1 MYRVIL
7 VKNGEYKKTLHRCRT
22 RETSFVRF
30 RGFKEENKSVIFP
43 KMNINYN
50 KIDKVNYKIYVV
62 KDIEEGD
69 KFRMLRD
76 SYGKLYEEKPIFGI
90 WTVLDDADY
99 KIEETFWLFGKNP
112 KNDRVTI
119 KDIIKILMSGIYKK
133 QITKQAIVVHNKLI
147 IHNEDQFDM
156 VICKC
161 IDDAQRLHHVLAKV
175 TKINK
180 INNILFMG
188 TASQATISRMY
199 DLIKEKTGWPIQKI
213 WRTTTRP

>member
-7 VKNGEYKKTLHRCRT
+7 VKNGQYKKTLHRCKT
-22 RETSFVRF
+22 RETSFIRF
-30 RGFKEENKSVIFP
+30 REFKEENKSVMFP
-43 KMNINYN
+43 KQNVNYN
-50 KIDKVNYKIYVV
+50 KIDKVGYKIYVV
-62 KDIEEGD
+62 KDTEEGD

-99 KIEETFWLFGKNP
+99 QVEESFWLFGKNP

-133 QITKQAIVVHNKLI
+133 QITKQVIVVHNKLV

-161 IDDAQRLHHVLAKV
+161 IDDAQRLHHALAKA
-175 TKINK
+175 TKMNK
-180 INNILFMG
+180 IKNILFMG

-199 DLIKEKTGWPIQKI
+199 DLIKDKTGWPIRKI

>member
-7 VKNGEYKKTLHRCRT
+7 VKNGEYKKTLHRCKT
-22 RETSFVRF
+22 RETSFIRF
-30 RGFKEENKSVIFP
+30 REFKEENKAVMFP

-50 KIDKVNYKIYVV
+50 KIDKVGYKIYVV
-62 KDIEEGD
+62 KDTEESD

-90 WTVLDDADY
+90 WTVLDDSDY
-99 KIEETFWLFGKNP
+99 QVEETFWLFGKNP

-133 QITKQAIVVHNKLI
+133 QITKQVIVVHNKLV
-147 IHNEDQFDM
+147 IHNEDHFDM

-161 IDDAQRLHHVLAKV
+161 IDDAQRLHHALAKA

>member
-1 MYRVIL
+1 
-7 VKNGEYKKTLHRCRT
+7 
-22 RETSFVRF
+22 
-30 RGFKEENKSVIFP
+30 
-43 KMNINYN
+43 
-50 KIDKVNYKIYVV
+50 
-62 KDIEEGD
+62 
-69 KFRMLRD
+69 
-76 SYGKLYEEKPIFGI
+76 
-90 WTVLDDADY
+90 
-99 KIEETFWLFGKNP
+99 
-112 KNDRVTI
+112 
-119 KDIIKILMSGIYKK
+119 MSGIYKK

-175 TKINK
+175 TKIN
-180 INNILFMG
+180 NILFMG

>member
-7 VKNGEYKKTLHRCRT
+7 VKNGEYKKTLHRCKT
-22 RETSFVRF
+22 RETSFIRF
-30 RGFKEENKSVIFP
+30 REFKEENKAVMFP

-50 KIDKVNYKIYVV
+50 KIDKVGYKIYVV
-62 KDIEEGD
+62 KDTEESY
-69 KFRMLRD
+69 KFRILRD

-90 WTVLDDADY
+90 WTVLDDSDY
-99 KIEETFWLFGKNP
+99 QVEETFWLFGKNP

-133 QITKQAIVVHNKLI
+133 QITKQVIVVHNKLV
-147 IHNEDQFDM
+147 IHNEDHFDM

-161 IDDAQRLHHVLAKV
+161 IDDAQRLHHALAKA

>member
-1 MYRVIL
+1 M
-7 VKNGEYKKTLHRCRT
+7 
-22 RETSFVRF
+22 
-30 RGFKEENKSVIFP
+30 
-43 KMNINYN
+43 
-50 KIDKVNYKIYVV
+50 
-62 KDIEEGD
+62 
-69 KFRMLRD
+69 
-76 SYGKLYEEKPIFGI
+76 
-90 WTVLDDADY
+90 LDDSDY
-99 KIEETFWLFGKNP
+99 QVEETFWLFGKNP

-133 QITKQAIVVHNKLI
+133 QITKQVIVVHNKLV
-147 IHNEDQFDM
+147 IHNEDHFDM

-161 IDDAQRLHHVLAKV
+161 IDDAQRLHHALAKA